1 MSDKVFFDSNILIY
15 AYDTRDPNKQKQ
27 AQALLMKATQSRSAV
42 LSAQVLGEFFVVVTR
57 KIPQPM
63 TSSEAAEVIAELG
76 ALEVIPLDFPL
87 VQRAIATQ
95 QKYGTSHWDS
105 LIISAAERAGCVRI
119 LSENLNHGQL
129 YHGVEVQN
137 PFQPPVSRGVHNS
150 IPFFRLGQVAAD
162 LAVRLAAVL
171 RR

>member
-1 MSDKVFFDSNILIY
+1 MGDKVFFDTNVLVY
-15 AYDTRDPNKQKQ
+15 AYDQRDPNKQSQ
-27 AQALLMKATQSRSAV
+27 AQALLLKATQSQTAV

-76 ALEVIPLDFPL
+76 AMDVMPLDLSL

-95 QKYGTSHWDS
+95 QTYGVSYWDS
-105 LIISAAERAGCVRI
+105 LIIAAAERAGCVRI
-119 LSENLNHGQL
+119 FSEDLNSGQL

-137 PFQPPVSRGVHNS
+137 PFPPPVGK
-150 IPFFRLGQVAAD
+150 
-162 LAVRLAAVL
+162 
-171 RR
+171 

>member
-15 AYDTRDPNKQKQ
+15 AYDTRDSNKQNQ
-27 AQALLMKATQSRSAV
+27 AQALLLKGMESQTAV

-63 TSSEAAEVIAELG
+63 TSSEAGEVIAELG
-76 ALEVIPLDFPL
+76 AREVVALDFSL

-95 QKYGTSHWDS
+95 QKYGTSYWDS

-119 LSENLNHGQL
+119 FSEDLNNGQL
-129 YHGVEVQN
+129 YHGIEVQN
-137 PFQPPVSRGVHNS
+137 PFLPPVVKSFER
-150 IPFFRLGQVAAD
+150 
-162 LAVRLAAVL
+162 
-171 RR
+171 